1 MKKVKGG
8 INVNSAIG
16 KKRSDPIIKQKET
29 QHLRN
34 RQFP

>member
-16 KKRSDPIIKQKET
+16 KKGRIQSYNKKKHKT
-29 QHLRN
+29 
-34 RQFP
+34 